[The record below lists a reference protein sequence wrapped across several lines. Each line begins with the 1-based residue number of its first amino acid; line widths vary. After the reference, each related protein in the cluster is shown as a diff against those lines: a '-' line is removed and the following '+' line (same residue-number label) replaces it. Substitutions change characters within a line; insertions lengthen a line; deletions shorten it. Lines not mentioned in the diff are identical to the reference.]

1 MNHSHDLPL
10 GKRLVDAFVMLV
22 VAAISMV
29 LLIYVALGEAR
40 RNYER
45 FQIEKLI
52 AQGQVVQTALETF
65 VRGVW
70 NMGYDAIR
78 EVGQWILAGAI
89 VVVPVWLIARMLG
102 RR

>member
-1 MNHSHDLPL
+1 MPDPRLQRALGGSPL
-10 GKRLVDAFVMLV
+10 GV
-22 VAAISMV
+22 VV
-29 LLIYVALGEAR
+29 
-40 RNYER
+40 
-45 FQIEKLI
+45 KLI
-52 AQGQVVQTALETF
+52 FLSLIVGALMAFLGLTPRSLFSALETF

-89 VVVPVWLIARMLG
+89 VVIPVWLIARMLG

>member
-1 MNHSHDLPL
+1 MPDPRLQRALGGSPL
-10 GKRLVDAFVMLV
+10 GV
-22 VAAISMV
+22 VV
-29 LLIYVALGEAR
+29 
-40 RNYER
+40 
-45 FQIEKLI
+45 KLI
-52 AQGQVVQTALETF
+52 FLSLIVGALMAFLGLTPRSLFLALETF

>member
-1 MNHSHDLPL
+1 MPDPRLQRALGGSPL
-10 GKRLVDAFVMLV
+10 GVVVKLVFLSLIVGALMAF
-22 VAAISMV
+22 
-29 LLIYVALGEAR
+29 LGLTPR
-40 RNYER
+40 SL
-45 FQIEKLI
+45 FS
-52 AQGQVVQTALETF
+52 ALETF

-89 VVVPVWLIARMLG
+89 VVVPVWLIVRIMG

>member
-1 MNHSHDLPL
+1 MPDPRLQRALGGSPL
-10 GKRLVDAFVMLV
+10 GVIV
-22 VAAISMV
+22 
-29 LLIYVALGEAR
+29 
-40 RNYER
+40 
-45 FQIEKLI
+45 KLI
-52 AQGQVVQTALETF
+52 FLSLIVGALMAFLGLTPRSLFSALETF

-89 VVVPVWLIARMLG
+89 VVIPVWLIVRMMG

>member
-1 MNHSHDLPL
+1 MPDPRLQRALGGSPL
-10 GKRLVDAFVMLV
+10 GVIV
-22 VAAISMV
+22 
-29 LLIYVALGEAR
+29 
-40 RNYER
+40 
-45 FQIEKLI
+45 KLI
-52 AQGQVVQTALETF
+52 FLSLIVGALMAFLGLTPRSLFSALETF

-89 VVVPVWLIARMLG
+89 VVVPVWLIVRMMG